1 MAHNKLT
8 GTVIAPRYFGPGI
21 SEGVNILS
29 GNLST
34 SDAAEVINVPRVSNA
49 TDNSIITN
57 VGGDANNLTCESN
70 LKFDAS
76 NATLNITGHLT
87 ASVGLSASYFYG
99 DGSRLTG
106 ISAGGGGSGGGI
118 FTELSVNTAA
128 TTSSIQVGAAAA
140 PSHTLSVAGASFLSG
155 AVIHKRHATTANYII
170 TISDYYIGTDTSSN
184 PILLN
189 LPTASAAA
197 EGQAF
202 IIKDEGGNATNN
214 NITISASG
222 NSDFIDGQKF
232 IVLESPHASVQL
244 YCDGATKYYI
254 C

>member
-49 TDNSIITN
+49 TNNSIITN

-70 LKFDAS
+70 LKFDAA

-106 ISAGGGGSGGGI
+106 ISSSGGGSGGGI

-128 TTSSIQVGAAAA
+128 TTSSIQVGAASA
-140 PSHTLSVAGASFLSG
+140 PSHTLSVAGTSFLSG

-170 TISDYYIGTDTSSN
+170 TVSDYYVGVDTTSN
-184 PILLN
+184 VVLVN

-197 EGQAF
+197 EGQTF
-202 IIKDEGGNATNN
+202 IIKDEGGNANNN
-214 NITISASG
+214 NITISSSA

>member
-8 GTVIAPRYFGPGI
+8 GTVIAPAYFGPGI
-21 SEGVNILS
+21 SEGTNILS

-34 SDAAEVINVPRVSNA
+34 SDGAEVINVPRVSNA

-70 LKFDAS
+70 LKF
-76 NATLNITGHLT
+76 NAATNTLSVTGHVT
-87 ASVGLSASYFYG
+87 ASISMSASFFYG
-99 DGSRLTG
+99 DGSFLTG
-106 ISAGGGGSGGGI
+106 ITASGGSGAGI

-128 TTSSIQVGAAAA
+128 TTSSIQVGAASA
-140 PSHTLSVAGASFLSG
+140 PSHTLSVAGTSFLSG
-155 AVIHKRHATTANYII
+155 AIVHKRHATAANYII
-170 TISDYYIGTDTSSN
+170 TVSDYYVGVDTTSN
-184 PILLN
+184 VVLLN

-197 EGQAF
+197 EGQTF
-202 IIKDEGGNATNN
+202 IIKDEGGNANSN
-214 NITISASG
+214 NITISSSG
-222 NSDFIDGQKF
+222 NADRIDGQKF

>member
-1 MAHNKLT
+1 
-8 GTVIAPRYFGPGI
+8 
-21 SEGVNILS
+21 
-29 GNLST
+29 
-34 SDAAEVINVPRVSNA
+34 
-49 TDNSIITN
+49 
-57 VGGDANNLTCESN
+57 
-70 LKFDAS
+70 
-76 NATLNITGHLT
+76 
-87 ASVGLSASYFYG
+87 
-99 DGSRLTG
+99 
-106 ISAGGGGSGGGI
+106 
-118 FTELSVNTAA
+118 
-128 TTSSIQVGAAAA
+128 
-140 PSHTLSVAGASFLSG
+140 LSVAGTSFLSG